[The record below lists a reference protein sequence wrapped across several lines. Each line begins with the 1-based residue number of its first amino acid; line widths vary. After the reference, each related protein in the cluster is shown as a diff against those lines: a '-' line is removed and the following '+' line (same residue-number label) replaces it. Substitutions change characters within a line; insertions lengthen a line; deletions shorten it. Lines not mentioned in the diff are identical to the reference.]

1 VVNEIPVLDMNNNP
15 TEDPLW
21 TSFMGHLVHPDFAHP
36 VFMRHNYSAVNL
48 FNLYAGET
56 VYLIGR
62 GPSLRKHVENPKI
75 MQMLQHPTITTFAMN
90 TAADIFNNNVNL
102 WCGVDRMTKFSP
114 QIAKNPNITKF
125 IPMNRL
131 MPSNFDLR
139 NADTKRNLAYMNS
152 DEKKYAALCP
162 NTIGVQTYIVTK
174 QTTKNVTFGNAFLN
188 CPPVLYGV
196 LKGHKSVLL
205 FAIKICLLL
214 GFKKIVLLGVDF
226 KMDQKEPY
234 YKNNSSDYNQFHV
247 QHNNRLYAS
256 LTPHMQEIVKLLHG
270 NKSQYRCKISTA
282 VPIEAM
288 PFIPTVNIQQQLEA
302 DINRKTS

>member
-1 VVNEIPVLDMNNNP
+1 
-15 TEDPLW
+15 
-21 TSFMGHLVHPDFAHP
+21 
-36 VFMRHNYSAVNL
+36 
-48 FNLYAGET
+48 
-56 VYLIGR
+56 
-62 GPSLRKHVENPKI
+62 
-75 MQMLQHPTITTFAMN
+75 MN